1 MRSLPLLATAFV
13 ISLASLASASDRAT
27 VTVTVS
33 AQFNSRTSLKVST
46 QLLQFDIA
54 APGQP
59 ATAVVDFS
67 AGARTRSGN
76 DVVLS
81 VEPARGVEG
90 PGGAAD
96 VESSLTFAGEGDATM
111 AGHVGPAGPAG
122 PAGPSI
128 AGRWTGSG
136 LRTGRLVFSLRAG
149 ASGTYTVPMRFVLST
164 P

>member
-27 VTVTVS
+27 GTVTVL

-46 QLLQFDIA
+46 QLLQFDVA

-122 PAGPSI
+122 PSI
-128 AGRWTGSG
+128 AGRWNGSG